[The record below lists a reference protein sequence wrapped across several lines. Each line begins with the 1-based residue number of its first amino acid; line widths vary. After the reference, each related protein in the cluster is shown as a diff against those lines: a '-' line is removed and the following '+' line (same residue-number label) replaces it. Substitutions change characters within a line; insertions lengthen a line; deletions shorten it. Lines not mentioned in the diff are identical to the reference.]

1 MTSHTSSTAVA
12 VEQPRPRRPPRG
24 RDFRRTTRP
33 NERAR
38 AQRRRPEQQRACM
51 RACVQACAPFALRRA
66 LRPVRGGWLVG
77 GARRRVVRPGAAFS
91 RANVMGHR
99 GSHCARDGL
108 SNTPA
113 CTCWP
118 SRQPV
123 ASVWWE
129 KAPRPSVPPRQPA
142 RRHGQRGSWLLLARR
157 GGVQAQRAPA
167 RTCAGVS
174 TYSTLSSALT
184 TALLLWCSC
193 RLLLSRR
200 CSAGVAIER
209 V

>member
-1 MTSHTSSTAVA
+1 MSSRALGAPLAAAIFDVLQGLMSA
-12 VEQPRPRRPPRG
+12 RG
-24 RDFRRTTRP
+24 RSGGGRSS
-33 NERAR
+33 NV
-38 AQRRRPEQQRACM
+38 
-51 RACVQACAPFALRRA
+51 RACVRACRRARHLPGGERVQRQGRVAGGWGAQARGAARSCVLEGQCNGPQGVALRTR
-66 LRPVRGGWLVG
+66 RGPT
-77 GARRRVVRPGAAFS
+77 RRRAPVNS
-91 RANVMGHR
+91 
-99 GSHCARDGL
+99 
-108 SNTPA
+108 
-113 CTCWP
+113 CWP

>member
-1 MTSHTSSTAVA
+1 MDVATSSTAVA

-38 AQRRRPEQQRACM
+38 AQRRRPEQQRACV
-51 RACVQACAPFALRRA
+51 RACVPACAPFALRRA

-157 GGVQAQRAPA
+157 GGCRRSARLRERAGASQRIVLCRRLDNRSFAVVQ
-167 RTCAGVS
+167 
-174 TYSTLSSALT
+174 
-184 TALLLWCSC
+184 C
-193 RLLLSRR
+193 RLLAVVVTPLFCW
-200 CSAGVAIER
+200 CSD
-209 V
+209 